1 LRDSSIDIEDF
12 IAIAKALSDSN
23 RVRALLA
30 LRKGELCVCQIIEL
44 LGLAPSTVSK
54 HMSILRQAELVTC
67 RKDSRWV
74 YYRLPEIKKK
84 STPIGTI
91 IQMSLSV
98 LACDEQVIEDDVR
111 MNKIESDG
119 LEAICKRQRGYCGR

>member
-1 LRDSSIDIEDF
+1 MGDSGIDIDHF
-12 IAIAKALSDSN
+12 TAIAQALSDSN

-54 HMSILRQAELVTC
+54 HMSVLKQAGLVAS

-74 YYRLPEIKKK
+74 YYRLPETNGKNHPIRNFIDL
-84 STPIGTI
+84 STSLLKNARQI
-91 IQMSLSV
+91 IH
-98 LACDEQVIEDDVR
+98 DDSR
-111 MNKIESDG
+111 MAEIASEG
-119 LEAICKRQRGYCGR
+119 LEAICKRQRCACDK